1 MAKQFAKSFLVNG
14 DADALFDAAEKFLVA
29 KGFTITG
36 SQKPGAIIATRG
48 TKVGSYISTKME
60 DQSTSLKVD
69 FLQKGDEIHVACNYN
84 IYVVGLMNSSD
95 RMFLENEVEQMK
107 MSLLSVAQIETK
119 LEHPMPEQV
128 EAPKPHVEEPA
139 HQADYTVELEKLAKL
154 RDKGVITDKDFN
166 AKKKQLLGL

>member
-1 MAKQFAKSFLVNG
+1 MAKQFAKSFLVEG
-14 DADALFDAAEKFLVA
+14 DVDALFDAAEKFLVA

-48 TKVGSYISTKME
+48 TKVGSYISTRME

-69 FLQKGDEIHVACNYN
+69 FLHQGDQVHVGCNYN
-84 IYVVGLMNSSD
+84 IYVVGLMSSSD
-95 RMFLENEVEQMK
+95 RMFLESEVEQMK

-119 LEHPMPEQV
+119 LEQPMPEPV
-128 EAPKPHVEEPA
+128 EIAKPQPEEQA
-139 HQADYTVELEKLAKL
+139 RAADYTVELEKLAKL
-154 RDKGVITDKDFN
+154 RDKGIITDKDFN

>member
-1 MAKQFAKSFLVNG
+1 MAKQYAKSFLVNG
-14 DADALFDAAEKFLVA
+14 DVDALFDAAEKFLVA
-29 KGFTITG
+29 KGFTITS

-69 FLQKGDEIHVACNYN
+69 FMQQGDTIHIACNYN
-84 IYVVGLMNSSD
+84 IYVVGLMSSSD
-95 RMFLENEVEQMK
+95 RMFLESEVEQMK

-119 LEHPMPEQV
+119 IEQQLPEPV
-128 EAPKPHVEEPA
+128 EMAKPEELAQPD
-139 HQADYTVELEKLAKL
+139 DYTIELEKLAKL
-154 RDKGVITDKDFN
+154 RDKGIITDKDFN

>member
-14 DADALFDAAEKFLVA
+14 DVDALFDAAEKFLVA
-29 KGFTITG
+29 KGFTITS

-69 FLQKGDEIHVACNYN
+69 LLQQGDQIHVACNYN
-84 IYVVGLMNSSD
+84 IYVVGLMSSSD

-107 MSLLSVAQIETK
+107 MSLLSVAQIGTRM
-119 LEHPMPEQV
+119 EHQVPEPV
-128 EAPKPHVEEPA
+128 EAPKPQPEEPA
-139 HQADYTVELEKLAKL
+139 RQADYTIELEKLAKL

-166 AKKKQLLGL
+166 AKKRQLLGL